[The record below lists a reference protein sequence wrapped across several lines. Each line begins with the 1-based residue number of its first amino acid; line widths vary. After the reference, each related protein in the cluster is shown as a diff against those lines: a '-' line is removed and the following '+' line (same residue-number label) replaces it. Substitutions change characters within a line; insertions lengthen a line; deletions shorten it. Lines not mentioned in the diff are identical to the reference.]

1 MGVCRRCSREGQGV
15 KPPNDTL
22 LEWLSE
28 RGEGSWTQLREAYD
42 WLFPITRRERWQTAG
57 FAARMLSA
65 LGHLEIDWATQHWSA
80 APTTLTLLPNAGGH
94 ALLTGARTRT
104 LIDDLE
110 TEIGDSPE
118 LFPLP
123 VHPQQLAP
131 SAKLIACNSARAA
144 RRLADALDIRFSHSA
159 SEQLSSMLPPLDAR
173 LRLGRSAKAPVGYGV
188 QALDLT
194 DLRWRDVESFER
206 PGFYRH
212 AAPAGPTFRL
222 VDNDGLTYAVDLA
235 RGIYAALS
243 RWGESRLKYMPQ
255 SVNGELVVPV
265 AAPLPT
271 LQARTAAL
279 CTGLAPEKRAQTFIY
294 PNVPEHIAAAI
305 AKSLDQSLQY
315 LT

>member
-1 MGVCRRCSREGQGV
+1 MGASGRSRRGAREV
-15 KPPNDTL
+15 KSPNDFL

-28 RGEGSWTQLREAYD
+28 RAEGSWTQLREVYD
-42 WLFPITRRERWQTAG
+42 WLFPITQRERWQTAG
-57 FAARMLSA
+57 FAARLLSA

-110 TEIGDSPE
+110 AEIGDSPE

-123 VHPQQLAP
+123 IHPQQLAP

-144 RRLADALDIRFSHSA
+144 QRLADALGIRFSHSA
-159 SEQLSSMLPPLDAR
+159 SEQLASMLPSLDAR
-173 LRLGRSAKAPVGYGV
+173 LRLGRSAKAPIGYGV
-188 QALDLT
+188 QGLDLT
-194 DLRWRDVESFER
+194 HLRWRDVTTFEP

-222 VDNDGLTYAVDLA
+222 VDNDALTYEVDMA

-255 SVNGELVVPV
+255 SVNGALVVPV

-271 LQARTAAL
+271 LQARAAAL
-279 CTGLAPEKRAQTFIY
+279 CTGLAPEKRAQAFIY
-294 PNVPEHIAAAI
+294 PNVPEHIATAI
-305 AKSLDQSLQY
+305 AKSLDQSLDY